1 MNGEPRLR
9 ANAKQTSKGEY
20 YLDCTAEI
28 PEENPEKVAQLCL
41 EIVQAVEKEFLSA
54 GKKIVEYTEKGGEEK
69 K

>member
-9 ANAKQTSKGEY
+9 VNAKQTSKGEFY
-20 YLDCTAEI
+20 FDCTAEI
-28 PEENPEKVAQLCL
+28 PEESPDKVARLCL
-41 EIVQAVEKEFLSA
+41 ETVQAAEKKFLDA